1 MAEVEL
7 VWVQQCEVC
16 GREHRH
22 MENHPVVNVEDAD
35 VETTAFRERCNNW
48 YRAHVD
54 AVQDR
59 QAGFLRA

>member
-7 VWVQQCEVC
+7 VWIQQCEVC

-22 MENHPVVNVEDAD
+22 MENHPVEAIDDAEA
-35 VETTAFRERCNNW
+35 ETSAFWERCNNW

-54 AVQDR
+54 AVQSH
-59 QAGFLRA
+59 QASFVRA